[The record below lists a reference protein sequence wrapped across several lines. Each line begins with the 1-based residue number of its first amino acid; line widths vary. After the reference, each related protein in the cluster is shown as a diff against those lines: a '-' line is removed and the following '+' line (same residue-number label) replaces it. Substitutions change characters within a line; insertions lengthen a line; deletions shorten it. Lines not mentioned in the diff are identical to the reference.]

1 MNKNGSNIG
10 KLLLMIILLQ
20 IISTSSYSQQN
31 SLEKANLKESVK
43 KVTTIFYAEDL
54 ENGTGFNRNAEKEV
68 WYDVNGKDSLMIFR
82 SEHEDFK
89 SRKTSYLYDDLGK
102 LDSVVEF
109 DVNGNKKIIFTYE
122 YDSLSRMVKQHE
134 VTCKSKSYVDTY
146 YEYNDDDLVVKEL
159 VNMENSDELFF
170 IFSYKYEN
178 GNVIEMSS
186 SLSPKSSTFKY
197 NEHNDRVFYENT
209 VGVIL
214 YEYEY
219 DEFKN
224 WITITEWVLNKG
236 LKDSHPSEVRVIEY
250 Y

>member
-1 MNKNGSNIG
+1 MVLKCKILFTG
-10 KLLLMIILLQ
+10 IIVLNA
-20 IISTSSYSQQN
+20 IVASAQQN
-31 SLEKANLKESVK
+31 SFEKANLKGSVK

-68 WYDVNGKDSLMIFR
+68 WYDVNGKDSLMFFR
-82 SEHEDFK
+82 SEQEDFK
-89 SRKTSYLYDDLGK
+89 SRKTSYLYDELGK

-109 DVNGNKKIIFTYE
+109 DINKDTTTVYSYE
-122 YDSLSRMVKQHE
+122 YNTLNQLVKQHE
-134 VTCKSKSYVDTY
+134 IAYKDKSYVDTY
-146 YEYNDDDLVVKEL
+146 YEYNDDDLMVIEL
-159 VNMENSDELFF
+159 VNMDNSDDLFYS
-170 IFSYKYEN
+170 FSYKYEN
-178 GNVIEMSS
+178 GNVIEMIS

-224 WITITEWVLNKG
+224 WKTITEWVLNKG